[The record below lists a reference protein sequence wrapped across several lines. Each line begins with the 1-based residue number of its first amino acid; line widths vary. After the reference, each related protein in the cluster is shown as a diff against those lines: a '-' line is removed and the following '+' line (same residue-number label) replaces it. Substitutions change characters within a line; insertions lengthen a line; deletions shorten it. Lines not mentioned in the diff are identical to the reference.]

1 MSFDD
6 HLRDELRKATESHP
20 LDADDALHAV
30 KSTQPAGATASS
42 TSEPAVVALEDV
54 DLPRRHHVRARRLVG
69 VAAALALVAGAVA
82 VPYALRS
89 HPHDTARRVT
99 PHHVKSVKDAKPT
112 KNAKPSLNPAAL
124 QAVASALNATTSAG
138 SFHVAYTLQENP
150 GTAPTTTV
158 CQSVEVAPGAIYN
171 GPNGA
176 TLPSAGTNR
185 RPVTQ
190 CYSGNT
196 VHNVT
201 TTGTATVNVSPFA
214 MEAVSDVSNF
224 GPVTVQVDDTNYWE
238 TAGSGPPSNTGTG
251 QPISSFAGL
260 VEGTLGPR
268 EGAGAMMGLASPTG
282 YLSITKEA
290 IVGAATIGTGTVNGR
305 PVTNYRV
312 AVDPSLL
319 ANVAGLSAE
328 ELTTIKAALVV
339 LQAQGFTGNSTD
351 VSVDA
356 NGFVVRTVST
366 NSFAD
371 GGTVVSEDIFS
382 DFGCAG
388 AVQLPGRPVG
398 TGSSQCADPDTP
410 TTTTTVAPGQT
421 P

>member
-1 MSFDD
+1 
-6 HLRDELRKATESHP
+6 
-20 LDADDALHAV
+20 
-30 KSTQPAGATASS
+30 
-42 TSEPAVVALEDV
+42 
-54 DLPRRHHVRARRLVG
+54 
-69 VAAALALVAGAVA
+69 
-82 VPYALRS
+82 
-89 HPHDTARRVT
+89 
-99 PHHVKSVKDAKPT
+99 
-112 KNAKPSLNPAAL
+112 
-124 QAVASALNATTSAG
+124 
-138 SFHVAYTLQENP
+138 
-150 GTAPTTTV
+150 
-158 CQSVEVAPGAIYN
+158 
-171 GPNGA
+171 
-176 TLPSAGTNR
+176 
-185 RPVTQ
+185 
-190 CYSGNT
+190 
-196 VHNVT
+196 
-201 TTGTATVNVSPFA
+201 VSPFA
-214 MEAVSDVSNF
+214 MEAVSNVSNF

-238 TAGSGPPSNTGTG
+238 TAGSGPPTNTGTG

-328 ELTTIKAALVV
+328 ELTTIKAALAV
-339 LQAQGFTGNSTD
+339 LEAQGFTGNSTD

-371 GGTVVSEDIFS
+371 GGSVVSEDVFS

-398 TGSSQCADPDTP
+398 TGSSTCADTDTP
-410 TTTTTVAPGQT
+410 TTTTTVAPPQT